1 MVQLYIN
8 GETQIKKQDGFEE
21 MSKWEKKWELQSI
34 EEALNTLCVFF
45 ELESEDKISS
55 VKFIHIMI
63 RNKA

>member
-8 GETQIKKQDGFEE
+8 GETQIKKRDGFEE

-34 EEALNTLCVFF
+34 EEALNTLCGFF